1 MIQIRPARLEDAE
14 FIARG
19 FLTAMWVD
27 RDEQARILPMC
38 TAVAE
43 MDDTL
48 YSWRNAVIAQWD
60 GQDAGVLISYN
71 GAGYEAVARKTFAY
85 VRDHGGGDFT
95 QMNAEAGPGEWYL
108 DTLAVLPAFRR
119 KGIATAL
126 LRHGIQQ
133 GMNAEDVRHVTLY
146 VDPEHPWAVKLYK
159 SVGFESGETTIIFD
173 QPFLKMA
180 VEKL

>member
-1 MIQIRPARLEDAE
+1 MIQIRPARLEDAK

-27 RDEQARILPMC
+27 RDEQERILPMC
-38 TAVAE
+38 AAVAE

-60 GQDAGVLISYN
+60 GQDAGVLIGYN
-71 GAGYEAVARKTFAY
+71 GSDYAAAARKTFAY
-85 VRDHGGGDFT
+85 VRDHGGDDYT
-95 QMNAEAGPGEWYL
+95 RMNAEAGPGEWYL

-133 GMNAEDVRHVTLY
+133 GMRAEDVRRVTLY
-146 VDPEHPWAVKLYK
+146 VDPDHPWAVELYRG
-159 SVGFESGETTIIFD
+159 VGFEPGETTIIFG

-180 VEKL
+180 VEK